1 MELLCKVTPIPNK
14 EETIT
19 KSQIELVLPFIK
31 SKKAIKEATAKTIFI
46 KCLTLL
52 WVHPGVDN
60 QPCNFAIATIEP
72 VNVIAPTNIETDI
85 ETSLISDLKKSKF
98 SWPPDIGKIA
108 PLRPLKGMTFL
119 HNH

>member
-1 MELLCKVTPIPNK
+1 MVNVTPIPNK

-31 SKKAIKEATAKTIFI
+31 SKKAIKEATAKTIFT

-52 WVHPGVDN
+52 CVHPGVDN

-72 VNVIAPTNIETDI
+72 VKVMAPTI
-85 ETSLISDLKKSKF
+85 LKQ
-98 SWPPDIGKIA
+98 I
-108 PLRPLKGMTFL
+108 
-119 HNH
+119 